1 MSEQKWNEFLKSG
14 SVNAY
19 LAYVN
24 EKNLSRKDEIKN
36 ENSNSGTNNKRNQ
49 YKIKVFT
56 PLFSFL

>member
-49 YKIKVFT
+49 YRGK
-56 PLFSFL
+56 